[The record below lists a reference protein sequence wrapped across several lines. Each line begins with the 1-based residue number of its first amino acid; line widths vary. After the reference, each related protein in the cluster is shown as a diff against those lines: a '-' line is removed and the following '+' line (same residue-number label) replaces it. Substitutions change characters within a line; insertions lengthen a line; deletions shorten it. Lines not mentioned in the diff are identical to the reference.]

1 MSAQLEMTE
10 PTTRGT
16 SVNSPGQP
24 AIVVTDLRKSFG
36 ATRVLD
42 GIDLTV
48 GRGTVF
54 ALLGANGSGKTTTIN
69 ILTTL
74 INADGGTASV
84 AGFDVAEQPSEV
96 REQISVT
103 GQFAAVDHLLTA
115 RENLVLM
122 GELRHIADPR
132 QTAAD
137 LLDTFDLN
145 EAADRRLLTFSG
157 GMRRRLDIAMSL
169 VGDAPIIFFDEP
181 TTGLDPKGRTD
192 MYLTIRQLVENGTTV
207 FLTTQYLEE
216 ADRLADE
223 IAILHRGRIVA
234 GGTPDE
240 LKTMVPTG
248 LVELEFG
255 NEEQLLA
262 AQRALGEQHDGHP
275 RRLEAGR
282 RHHRIGGRDG
292 GHLHPPQGR
301 AGSNRP
307 GSPGN
312 CRRWTTC
319 SSRSSMTTGRTGMR
333 TLTDTWTMTKRS
345 LRHTTRSIDTIITVV
360 MMPIALLL
368 LFVYVFGD
376 ALGKQTGSI
385 DYVDFIT
392 PGVVI
397 MTVTTGIA
405 YAAVRLST
413 DLQKGIIG
421 RFRTMPVAPSAIL
434 SGQAVSSTLS
444 SLLSCFLVVMVAF
457 VVGFGSN
464 ADIAAWLG
472 FVGLLV
478 LFTLATTWLA
488 MVFGLLAK
496 TVEGAGAFSY
506 ILLLLIFISPSF
518 VPTDSMTPALRTF
531 AENQPMTPIVETMRS
546 LLTHGTAGPDLWGA
560 LAWAAGILIVS
571 YTIALGIYR
580 RSAPLPVAP

>member
-1 MSAQLEMTE
+1 MTAQLEMTDLA
-10 PTTRGT
+10 PRNA
-16 SVNSPGQP
+16 S
-24 AIVVTDLRKSFG
+24 AIVVTGLRKSFG
-36 ATRVLD
+36 ATPVLD

-122 GELRHIADPR
+122 GELRHVADPR

-169 VGDAPIIFFDEP
+169 VGDPPIIFFDEP

-192 MYLTIRQLVENGTTV
+192 MYLTIRQLVEKGTTV

-240 LKTMVPTG
+240 LKAMVPTG

-255 NEEQLLA
+255 DEEQLLA
-262 AQRALGEQHDGHP
+262 AQRALGEQH
-275 RRLEAGR
+275 EV
-282 RHHRIGGRDG
+282 
-292 GHLHPPQGR
+292 
-301 AGSNRP
+301 
-307 GSPGN
+307 
-312 CRRWTTC
+312 
-319 SSRSSMTTGRTGMR
+319 SRVDSKLVIATTG
-333 TLTDTWTMTKRS
+333 S
-345 LRHTTRSIDTIITVV
+345 
-360 MMPIALLL
+360 
-368 LFVYVFGD
+368 
-376 ALGKQTGSI
+376 
-385 DYVDFIT
+385 
-392 PGVVI
+392 
-397 MTVTTGIA
+397 
-405 YAAVRLST
+405 
-413 DLQKGIIG
+413 
-421 RFRTMPVAPSAIL
+421 VAE
-434 SGQAVSSTLS
+434 
-444 SLLSCFLVVMVAF
+444 M
-457 VVGFGSN
+457 
-464 ADIAAWLG
+464 ADIFIRLKDSGIEPTG
-472 FVGLLV
+472 FSRQLP
-478 LFTLATTWLA
+478 TLDD
-488 MVFGLLAK
+488 VFFK
-496 TVEGAGAFSY
+496 
-506 ILLLLIFISPSF
+506 IL
-518 VPTDSMTPALRTF
+518 DDEREDRHA
-531 AENQPMTPIVETMRS
+531 
-546 LLTHGTAGPDLWGA
+546 
-560 LAWAAGILIVS
+560 
-571 YTIALGIYR
+571 
-580 RSAPLPVAP
+580 SAH